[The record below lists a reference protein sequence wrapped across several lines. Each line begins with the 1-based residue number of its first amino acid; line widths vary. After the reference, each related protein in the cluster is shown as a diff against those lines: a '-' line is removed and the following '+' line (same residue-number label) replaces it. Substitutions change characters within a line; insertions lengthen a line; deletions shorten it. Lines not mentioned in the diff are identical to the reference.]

1 MKSKQAAG
9 AEVSVVACGKKAE
22 QGVLHTVLGQYVTES
37 VNGIM
42 HEAHRLYFLYFA
54 LLAEGFLDIL
64 QVCSASG
71 EYDSGE
77 QLILITGELQLVPYI
92 GKDFFGAC
100 SDDVVQRGQLNGAS
114 VFQCTYGGCLALFL
128 FLVEALPYCS
138 FSFSASC
145 SSICRDVMSRVMVLP
160 PSGNTLR

>member
-1 MKSKQAAG
+1 
-9 AEVSVVACGKKAE
+9 
-22 QGVLHTVLGQYVTES
+22 
-37 VNGIM
+37 M

-77 QLILITGELQLVPYI
+77 QLILITGELQLVPYV

-128 FLVEALPYCS
+128 FFVEGVAVLQ
-138 FSFSASC
+138 FQLFG
-145 SSICRDVMSRVMVLP
+145 ILLFHLQGRDVTGNGVATQRQYAQVAENIVLVDRN
-160 PSGNTLR
+160 GGGIGAEVHQCTARTHLVFR